1 MSGIEQLVERL
12 EKSIEE
18 TLLKMDALQQ
28 TNEQLEQA
36 LQLAHEKLQ
45 DQTQISTAWEDKFE
59 ALKMANTMLGSDND
73 KRETKLK
80 INTLIREID
89 YCISELS
96 E

>member
-45 DQTQISTAWEDKFE
+45 AQTQISTAWEDKFE
-59 ALKMANTMLGSDND
+59 ALKMANTMLGSDNN

>member
-45 DQTQISTAWEDKFE
+45 AQTQISTAWEDKFE